1 MWDLLGSGIEPTS
14 PAVED
19 GFFTAEPPGKP
30 LKTLRMSLKTLLG
43 TGDKWVNSNDWLAG
57 SAMGGG

>member
-43 TGDKWVNSNDWLAG
+43 
-57 SAMGGG
+57 MG